1 MTTGTLMVI
10 QFSGPLS
17 AQDISELRTVH
28 RLRLDAYQPER
39 SYLERIDAD
48 QKRRL
53 ERDPRVIAVRPY
65 SAATQRG
72 RQPAR
77 ASAWS
82 ATTIGPPC
90 STMPTRRIS
99 SAP

>member
-39 SYLERIDAD
+39 CYLERIDAD

-72 RQPAR
+72 RRPAR
-77 ASAWS
+77 RPA
-82 ATTIGPPC
+82 
-90 STMPTRRIS
+90 
-99 SAP
+99 